1 VEFVIGDWI
10 MLDES
15 LISEDD
21 KFYEISLNAN
31 ILGDIVNID
40 LKTRTYTIN
49 FGKNYG
55 NSKLGEIWATVNY
68 RKATEKEIKKEKIR
82 RVFMNKQLKTIK

>member
-1 VEFVIGDWI
+1 MEFVIGDWI

-21 KFYEISLNAN
+21 KFYEIALNAN
-31 ILGDIVNID
+31 IIGDIVNID

-49 FGKNYG
+49 F
-55 NSKLGEIWATVNY
+55 W
-68 RKATEKEIKKEKIR
+68 KELWEFKTR
-82 RVFMNKQLKTIK
+82 RNMGYCQLP